1 MLYQDISGVPDFEC
15 EEFNS
20 RQRDYVV
27 LIPIIN
33 EGNRI
38 LNELKR
44 AQAHRGR
51 TYERGSPQNIKGS
64 HNA

>member
-33 EGNRI
+33 EGNQM
-38 LNELKR
+38 EAK
-44 AQAHRGR
+44 Q
-51 TYERGSPQNIKGS
+51 E
-64 HNA
+64 HNGPVDEGLEEEQGKKQQGN